1 MTAHIRRKRAVLFLN
16 CSFSFWVA
24 GGFGI
29 WQIHRSKNGYC
40 LPTSLHE
47 IKVSAAIGKSERRQ
61 TIKIPNRYKDAFV
74 IALSDNQKMYYLLLY
89 LYYIYYFSVGFPYI
103 LSEFHTFHSEF
114 RERES
119 YFP

>member
-1 MTAHIRRKRAVLFLN
+1 MN

-24 GGFGI
+24 GVLVLGKYTD
-29 WQIHRSKNGYC
+29 QKNGYC

-89 LYYIYYFSVGFPYI
+89 LYYIYYFSVGLPYI
-103 LSEFHTFHSEF
+103 LSDFHTLHSEI
-114 RERES
+114 RARAS